1 MEEKEPPKMPQREPP
16 KNYFYKPSKFTTKKP
31 KDPLSPWKSAWFITI
46 NTNQT
51 SFNPKPLQIVWQYVL
66 EHIILFTFGRGFI
79 TNVYETHRVIE
90 KGTKKGRIHLHTKV
104 QIDTNGIAFLDFV
117 KIQKFINK
125 QLFQIPSFKGI
136 YFNAILIK
144 NFNQAAVIQEYLEK
158 DPYTYYDDNEPTDFK
173 IIS

>member
-1 MEEKEPPKMPQREPP
+1 MEQRNPPSNP
-16 KNYFYKPSKFTTKKP
+16 FYKPNKPVYKKP

-51 SFNPKPLQIVWQYVL
+51 SFNPKPLQIVWQYIL
-66 EHIILFTFGRGFI
+66 ENITSFAFGRGFI
-79 TNVYETHRVIE
+79 THVYETGRVIE

-136 YFNAILIK
+136 YFNARIIT
-144 NFNQAAVIQEYLEK
+144 NFNQATVIQEYLEK
-158 DPYTYYDDNEPTDFK
+158 DPYIYNEDEPTDFK